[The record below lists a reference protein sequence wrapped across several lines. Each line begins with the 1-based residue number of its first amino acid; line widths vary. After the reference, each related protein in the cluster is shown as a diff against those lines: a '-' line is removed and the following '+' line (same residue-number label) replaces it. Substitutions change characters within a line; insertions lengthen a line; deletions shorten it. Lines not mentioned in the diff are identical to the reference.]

1 MNPADD
7 ETPEPWR
14 MSATLSCSVQSK
26 RPAMSCACDAKKRA
40 LSQTWWWRF
49 DRTEGRREQGSL
61 SASAM
66 ATWRKIGRGAQGS
79 HKKGCCA
86 SPSDVDASADR
97 RIAEGGTRRPA
108 PRPVLSRR
116 RGFVGIRKAFTDCKT
131 QGSQPPPDNAC
142 PYNGAAPHAAK

>member
-14 MSATLSCSVQSK
+14 MSATLWRSVQSK

-40 LSQTWWWRF
+40 LSQTWWRF
-49 DRTEGRREQGSL
+49 DRTEGRREQGAL

-79 HKKGCCA
+79 HKMGCCA
-86 SPSDVDASADR
+86 SPGDVDASADR
-97 RIAEGGTRRPA
+97 RIAEGELA
-108 PRPVLSRR
+108 DRR
-116 RGFVGIRKAFTDCKT
+116 RGR
-131 QGSQPPPDNAC
+131 S
-142 PYNGAAPHAAK
+142 